1 MFLNYLLAA
10 VKARGGFVSWEHG
23 AEEPPRVSESNLCL
37 SWATTSASLGL
48 HHSEGDLE
56 LRNPQKCLSR
66 RYFGF
71 CASVD
76 ILHCVCTGSVMTDS
90 SLNPPGCRGFGRT
103 VCGHRRLW
111 RVLAGWDV
119 TPVSPCLCTPSSAE
133 GHVCDIISLLN
144 KTSEIFNLAV
154 CSHVSWVQTAL
165 FYMITSINI
174 VIPSTK
180 GCHAFF
186 LCANGPSFLE
196 TPISTYRYLQKK
208 ELSELGA

>member
-10 VKARGGFVSWEHG
+10 VKAWGGLFHG
-23 AEEPPRVSESNLCL
+23 NTELKGPLG
-37 SWATTSASLGL
+37 SASQISACRGQPRLQVL
-48 HHSEGDLE
+48 VFTTLKVTWSSEIPRNVSPGDIL
-56 LRNPQKCLSR
+56 
-66 RYFGF
+66 
-71 CASVD
+71 ASVPV
-76 ILHCVCTGSVMTDS
+76 LTSYTAFCTVNVMTDS

-119 TPVSPCLCTPSSAE
+119 TPASSCLCTPSSAE

-144 KTSEIFNLAV
+144 KTSEIFNLALY
-154 CSHVSWVQTAL
+154 SHVSWVQTAL